1 MDKRIYKV
9 TDNSGLKKEQLVL
22 ATSQAQALRH
32 IAGKTYK
39 VEIAK
44 AIDVAEMVRD
54 GVQVENAQ

>member
-9 TDNSGLKKEQLVL
+9 TDDQNAHLVM

-44 AIDVAEMVRD
+44 AIDVAEMVRN
-54 GVQVENAQ
+54 GTPVENAQ